1 MCLDQFTGRVS
12 CSRASSVARSISWSV
27 EAEGGLLGDQLP
39 LGPIGE
45 DVSVDALGEVAVIRK
60 PQLTGVPRRG
70 GPGGRQSSEAHTPS
84 IDAVDIRVRVPR
96 GSRAGRVRVVRI
108 HRYPGDESLK
118 RRSPDLTSM
127 ELRVI
132 EKTDTELRIEIA
144 GEDHT
149 FMNVLKGVLLETDGV
164 AAATYDMNPEQSGG
178 QTEPV
183 LTVKS
188 ESEDPLDLLA
198 DAAEAITQRTGAL
211 RDAVQA
217 A

>member
-1 MCLDQFTGRVS
+1 MRTVHNL
-12 CSRASSVARSISWSV
+12 
-27 EAEGGLLGDQLP
+27 
-39 LGPIGE
+39 
-45 DVSVDALGEVAVIRK
+45 
-60 PQLTGVPRRG
+60 
-70 GPGGRQSSEAHTPS
+70 
-84 IDAVDIRVRVPR
+84 
-96 GSRAGRVRVVRI
+96 
-108 HRYPGDESLK
+108 RYPGDESLK
-118 RRSPDLTSM
+118 RRSLDLTNM

-149 FMNVLKGVLLETDGV
+149 FMNVLKGVLLETDDV

-188 ESEDPLDLLA
+188 ESGDPLDVLA
-198 DAAEAITQRTGAL
+198 DAAESITDRTGAL
-211 RDAVQA
+211 RDAVKA